1 MADTTDEI
9 AEEMSFQPL
18 EDDCKLLGSLLD
30 DCLRHEVGEDFM
42 ARIEKVRSLAH
53 VSCDSAVLPPPSIL
67 MAEWKKWKFVEGHCG
82 GRKKKHHG
90 CYRLVFLTNSQP
102 KGHLPLVSLLSCTHF
117 RCILVPAK
125 SPLLYPFLPHSSV
138 AKAA

>member
-67 MAEWKKWKFVEGHCG
+67 LAKWKKWNMSKGFAEAGDNA
-82 GRKKKHHG
+82 
-90 CYRLVFLTNSQP
+90 CYRLVFLTNSQRQR
-102 KGHLPLVSLLSCTHF
+102 HLPLLSSLSCTRF

-125 SPLLYPFLPHSSV
+125 SPLLSPFLPHLSTF
-138 AKAA
+138 KAI